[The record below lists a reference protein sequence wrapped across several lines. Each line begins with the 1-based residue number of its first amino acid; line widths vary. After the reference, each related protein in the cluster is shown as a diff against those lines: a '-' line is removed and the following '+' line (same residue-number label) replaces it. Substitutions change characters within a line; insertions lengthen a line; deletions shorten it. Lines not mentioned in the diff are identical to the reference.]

1 MRALAVV
8 VALHG
13 AAHFVGT
20 SESFTRAADGES
32 VVYVT
37 GAWTISDPSLL
48 RGVGVLWALLGI
60 GFLLAGVA
68 IWTGALRRRVA
79 RR

>member
-1 MRALAVV
+1 MLL

-20 SESFTRAADGES
+20 SESFTRAAD
-32 VVYVT
+32 VT
-37 GAWTISDPSLL
+37 GAWTLSDPSLL
-48 RGVGVLWALLGI
+48 RGFGVLWALLGI
-60 GFLLAGVA
+60 GLLLAGVA
-68 IWTGALRRRVA
+68 IWAGALRRPVA